1 MTVATPAVF
10 AGTPSRPA
18 GGDVLAPLD
27 SGRIAAN
34 ALAVSVHVVAGLLL
48 MAPLAMPDWQPR
60 VPSAQPIEWIPRE
73 PLRPVD
79 PPPVQATPRP
89 VPTPV
94 QRPVERAAP
103 VVISAPV
110 PAEAGDLQADA
121 EPAPAHDLPFHAP
134 VGYDIAPQP
143 QTGVTLRYADAPA
156 PRYPPR
162 ALRERRSGLVILEV
176 LVDVD
181 GLPVDVTVA
190 QSSGHRDLDRA
201 AQRQVLVAWRFRP
214 AMRNGV
220 AVRAIGRVPVE
231 FNAAR

>member
-10 AGTPSRPA
+10 ADSPSRPA
-18 GGDVLAPLD
+18 GGDVRVPLD
-27 SGRIAAN
+27 PGRIAAN
-34 ALAVSVHVVAGLLL
+34 STAVCVHVVAGLLL

-60 VPSAQPIEWIPRE
+60 LPSAQPIEWIPRE

-94 QRPVERAAP
+94 QRPIERAAP
-103 VVISAPV
+103 LVLSAPV
-110 PAEAGDLQADA
+110 PAEAGDVQADA
-121 EPAPAHDLPFHAP
+121 EPTLARDLPSQVP
-134 VGYDIAPQP
+134 VVPDIAPQP
-143 QTGVTLRYADAPA
+143 PSGVTLEYADAPA

-162 ALRERRSGLVILEV
+162 ALREGRSGLVILEV

-201 AQRQVLVAWRFRP
+201 AQPQVLEAWRFRP

-231 FNAAR
+231 FKPAR

>member
-1 MTVATPAVF
+1 MTVATHAVCV
-10 AGTPSRPA
+10 GTPSRPP
-18 GGDVLAPLD
+18 GGDVRAPLD
-27 SGRIAAN
+27 PGRIAAN

-60 VPSAQPIEWIPRE
+60 LPSAQPIEWIPRE

-94 QRPVERAAP
+94 QRPVEQAAP

-110 PAEAGDLQADA
+110 PAQAGDLQADA
-121 EPAPAHDLPFHAP
+121 EPAPPQDLPFHAP
-134 VGYDIAPQP
+134 GAPDIAPQP
-143 QTGVTLRYADAPA
+143 QSGVTLQYAHAPA

-162 ALRERRSGLVILEV
+162 ALREGRSGLVILEV
-176 LVDVD
+176 LVHV
-181 GLPVDVTVA
+181 GGRPVEVTVA

-201 AQRQVLVAWRFRP
+201 AQRQVLEAWRFRP

-220 AVRAIGRVPVE
+220 AIRAIGRVPVE
-231 FNAAR
+231 FNPAR